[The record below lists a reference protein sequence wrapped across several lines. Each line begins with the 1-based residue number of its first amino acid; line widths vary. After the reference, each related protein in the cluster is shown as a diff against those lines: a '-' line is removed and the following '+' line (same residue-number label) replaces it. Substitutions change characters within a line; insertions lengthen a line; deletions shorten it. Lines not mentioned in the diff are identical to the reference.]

1 MTVQTVL
8 LLIFAVLQ
16 ALDIWTTL
24 RALKMGKRE
33 MNPILAKLFEKY
45 DPFATMVVFKVAAIF
60 ALWWTDLD
68 ILSALCCVVYF
79 YVIAN
84 NLRVIRG

>member
-1 MTVQTVL
+1 MIAQTL
-8 LLIFAVLQ
+8 LLLVFAVLQ
-16 ALDIWTTL
+16 GLDIWTTL
-24 RALKMGKRE
+24 KALKMGKRE

-45 DPFATMVVFKVAAIF
+45 DPLTVMVGFKVTAVWM
-60 ALWWTDLD
+60 LWWTDLY
-68 ILSALCCVVYF
+68 IVTALCCAVYF

>member
-16 ALDIWTTL
+16 VLDIWTTL
-24 RALKMGKRE
+24 QALKMGKRE

-60 ALWWTDLD
+60 ALWWADLH

>member
-1 MTVQTVL
+1 MTPQGVFL
-8 LLIFAVLQ
+8 GIFVVLQ
-16 ALDIWTTL
+16 VLDIWTTL
-24 RALKMGKRE
+24 KALKMGHRE

-45 DPFATMVVFKVAAIF
+45 DPLATMVAFKVAAIF
-60 ALWWTDLD
+60 SLWWADLV
-68 ILSALCCVVYF
+68 IVSALCCVVYF

>member
-1 MTVQTVL
+1 MTGQTL
-8 LLIFAVLQ
+8 FLLIFAVLQ
-16 ALDIWTTL
+16 VLDIWTTL
-24 RALKMGKRE
+24 KALKMGKWE

-45 DPFATMVVFKVAAIF
+45 DPFATMVAFKVAAIF
-60 ALWWTDLD
+60 SLWWADL
-68 ILSALCCVVYF
+68 IIVSALCCVVYF

>member
-1 MTVQTVL
+1 MTPQGVFL
-8 LLIFAVLQ
+8 GIFVVLQ
-16 ALDIWTTL
+16 VLDIWTTL
-24 RALKMGKRE
+24 KALKMGHRE

-45 DPFATMVVFKVAAIF
+45 DPFATIVVFKVAAIF
-60 ALWWTDLD
+60 ALWWADLD